1 MSANIDVKFLLIFK
15 FANHRTKEPF
25 TLIVN
30 DHLGD
35 WSPENK
41 MSPQDSNHPD
51 DLLQSRYVNPGFKL
65 FTYKRTLCFTR
76 HKALVGILIAIGDVI
91 DTFAIAN
98 IFPMEM

>member
-25 TLIVN
+25 TLILN
-30 DHLGD
+30 DRVGD

-41 MSPQDSNHPD
+41 MSPQGTNHPD

-65 FTYKRTLCFTR
+65 FTYKRLSQGN
-76 HKALVGILIAIGDVI
+76 KALVGILIAIGDVI
-91 DTFAIAN
+91 DTFAIAK